1 MRARVM
7 DRYTVVSILRIGMI
21 TSLLA
26 SLMLMGVDLFSNLDR
41 YMSYNVT
48 FLRAL
53 SITLLYFPEAFL
65 LAMGP
70 SFLFAVTYHLS
81 MLHANNEIMAVLNAG
96 VSFQRILRPVIILAI
111 VLSALYFGFNELVA
125 IPSTNEKDLKM
136 QLVTDSTGSSNNQD
150 IALSDMQSGY
160 MVYALVYSDSNQTL
174 FNVTLVESSPEG
186 RLERRTDARRA
197 VYDPEAERWT
207 FFDAYVYTPSGNT
220 GDGVDI
226 MHFDAQRNEVLLL
239 EPQLFRNVSNEI
251 SKMSLRLARAYL
263 ARMKTLN
270 PEEYAKL
277 GTEYYKR
284 LFSCLSPLIMIMIA
298 CSINY
303 RFKKNVLFFSL
314 VCSICVAVV
323 YFVVQMMT
331 VMMADQ
337 GVIAPQLGTLI
348 PFAVIILIATVMSLI
363 IRRQ

>member
-7 DRYTVVSILRIGMI
+7 DRYTVVSILRIGII

-41 YMSYNVT
+41 YMSYNIT
-48 FLRAL
+48 FLHAL

-81 MLHANNEIMAVLNAG
+81 MLHANNEIMAILNAG
-96 VSFQRILRPVIILAI
+96 VSFQRILRPVIICAV

-125 IPSTNEKDLKM
+125 IPSTNEKELKM
-136 QLVTDSTGSSNNQD
+136 QLVTDSTGSSDNHD

-160 MVYALVYSDSNQTL
+160 MVYASIYSDTNQTL
-174 FNVTLVESSPEG
+174 FDVSLVESSPEG
-186 RLERRTDARRA
+186 KLERRTDAHRA
-197 VYDPEAERWT
+197 VYDPETGRWT
-207 FFDAYVYTPSGNT
+207 FYDAYVYTPAGDT
-220 GDGVDI
+220 RDGVDI
-226 MHFDAQRNEVLLL
+226 RHFSEEVNEVLLL

-284 LFSCLSPLIMIMIA
+284 LFSCLSPLIMIVIA

-314 VCSICVAVV
+314 VCSIAVAVV

-348 PFAVIILIATVMSLI
+348 PFAVIILIATVMGLI
-363 IRRQ
+363 MRRQ